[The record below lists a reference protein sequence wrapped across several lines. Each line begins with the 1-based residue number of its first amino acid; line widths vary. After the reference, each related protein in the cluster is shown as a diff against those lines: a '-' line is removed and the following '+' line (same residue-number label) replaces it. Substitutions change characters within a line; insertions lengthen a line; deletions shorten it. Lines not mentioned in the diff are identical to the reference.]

1 MSRKK
6 EKTSSAPGNALGG
19 KKPNKASPSSTET
32 PAVSNEPK
40 KLFDGWTGK
49 TPATILN
56 EFCQKQGWEK
66 PIFEMGNFREG
77 FVCTTVLGKLNKKL
91 GQIETLKMS
100 PPYVYKPT
108 PLEAR
113 HLSATYVLHRVN
125 SNMPMYRIL
134 PPIHRDYWIELDEVK
149 QRETAQ
155 SRAWRY
161 APDPFTA
168 KPPERGSGT
177 ASVSALDKAKTSGS
191 NSPTASGRASPSPEF
206 GTVPR
211 GDDGMDERTRKYWE
225 SLPMVNMSAENRAM
239 VEEIVKKLAELYP
252 INENSNLT
260 NSEKD
265 ALRAVLLHMGFRGSH
280 VEEAL
285 EYCWDEATALDW
297 LCMYMPGLFICVR
310 VMCMRL
316 ALSAASRL
324 HVPEDDLPP
333 RFLKANYNPTM
344 RTISHTPSTLGRDW
358 TLQRMTAIGFPL
370 AACEEA
376 LDEGGDDEAK
386 ALQVLQWRLVHG
398 DEERL
403 PQLDLAGFDAEELAS
418 GRLDEAMVLESIYDT
433 RFEKVSESTYR
444 VLIPPKDGTYRG
456 TSRSGKSKQGAPVHL
471 EVQIPP
477 DSAYPHVLPILII
490 RSDGLPAYIKLAAM
504 KDLVREAE
512 TNLTFIGS
520 PMVGMCIEWL
530 EEHLWT
536 IVENPPKLREVTEG
550 FARMQLG
557 AANENN
563 GDAMADSHS
572 KPSQRR
578 RRNNP
583 NQGPRSRN
591 DSRDTS
597 EALLAALREIY
608 ASPAYQP
615 IRQIREKLPAHSFR
629 DNVINAVRANQ
640 VVIVS
645 GETGCGKTTQVP
657 QFILDASIEEG
668 KGHETNILCT
678 QPRRI
683 SAMGVADRVATERC
697 GKIGETVGYAIRGE
711 TKTSAQT
718 RLLFCTTG
726 VLLRRLH
733 SDPCLVGVS
742 HVLVD
747 EVHERSVDSDF
758 LLIILRELLKR
769 RADLKLVLMSATIN
783 QELFSAYFG
792 GAPAIE
798 IPGFTH
804 PVQEQHVYLEDILRR
819 TRHVSSHPTPKRFK
833 DDTDHDTWREE
844 YAEQGYDEATIRALE
859 SYRNSDK
866 IDYDLIAA
874 TVKNIIEGG
883 AEKGLEEFGGGA
895 ILIFLPGM
903 FVFSYFEGEG
913 FISCRQQLAV
923 LVVLIQLYRSTGLM
937 EIKRCIDTL
946 ESSLPRSNQYQ
957 ILPLHASLS
966 PQEQNK
972 VFKPAPK
979 GARKIVVATNVAET
993 SITIDGVVYV
1003 IDSGRVKETQYDPA
1017 NNMTNLVETWT
1028 SRASARQRRG
1038 RAGRTR
1044 PGQCFRLYTRAI
1056 EVKKMQ
1062 AQQTPEMLRIP
1073 LEQLALSV
1081 KAMGEK
1087 DVQRFLQ
1094 KAINPPSTGAL
1105 KTALQTLVDVGAI
1118 HDGSS
1123 SKLTALGKHMVR
1135 TNTPRVRVPISLAQ
1149 ATIPADLRISKMLLF
1164 GAIFRCLDPILSV
1177 AAIMSVKSPFVSP
1190 MDKREEARAYVCI
1203 FSTTA
1208 NSALFLWMRGARE
1221 AFSYARSD
1229 WLTDLKAFEAWD
1241 EQRKEGGSKAARS
1254 FCERNFLSNNTL
1266 LEISAL
1272 RSQYFEALSL
1282 IGFASIDGPSA
1293 DRNANAHNLNLL
1305 KSIIFAG
1312 LYPNLIRIKMPDAKY
1327 DKMISGTVERDRE
1340 AREIKFYTR
1349 NDPGRCQ
1356 DTGERCG
1363 VAHDAPLGRVFIHP
1377 SSILFHA
1384 NNFSPPFLVYFSR
1397 MATSKTFIHDGTE
1410 VPLYAIL
1417 LFGGAVNVNH
1427 MGRGLEV
1434 GQGGWIK
1441 LRAWARIGVL
1451 VNQLR
1456 RLLDAILDS
1465 KIADPTVQVSSS
1477 LVVEAMLKLIS
1488 GDGV

>member
-1 MSRKK
+1 
-6 EKTSSAPGNALGG
+6 
-19 KKPNKASPSSTET
+19 
-32 PAVSNEPK
+32 
-40 KLFDGWTGK
+40 
-49 TPATILN
+49 
-56 EFCQKQGWEK
+56 
-66 PIFEMGNFREG
+66 
-77 FVCTTVLGKLNKKL
+77 
-91 GQIETLKMS
+91 
-100 PPYVYKPT
+100 
-108 PLEAR
+108 
-113 HLSATYVLHRVN
+113 
-125 SNMPMYRIL
+125 MPMYRIL

-297 LCMYMPGLFICVR
+297 LC
-310 VMCMRL
+310 
-316 ALSAASRL
+316 L

-804 PVQEQHVYLEDILRR
+804 PVQEHYLEDILRR

-895 ILIFLPGM
+895 ILIFLP
-903 FVFSYFEGEG
+903 
-913 FISCRQQLAV
+913 
-923 LVVLIQLYRSTGLM
+923 GLM

-1123 SKLTALGKHMVR
+1123 SKLTALGKHM
-1135 TNTPRVRVPISLAQ
+1135 

-1190 MDKREEARAYVCI
+1190 MDKREEARA
-1203 FSTTA
+1203 
-1208 NSALFLWMRGARE
+1208 ARE

-1349 NDPGRCQ
+1349 NDPGR
-1356 DTGERCG
+1356 
-1363 VAHDAPLGRVFIHP
+1363 VFIHP